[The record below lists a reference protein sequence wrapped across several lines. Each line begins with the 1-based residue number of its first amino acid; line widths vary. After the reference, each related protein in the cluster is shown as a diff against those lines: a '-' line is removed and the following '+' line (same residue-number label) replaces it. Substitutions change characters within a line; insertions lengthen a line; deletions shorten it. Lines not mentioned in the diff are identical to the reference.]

1 MDTKIFKMP
10 EKIEIPSNYWVVVG
24 VCVCMC
30 MFKDINAQWKKV
42 QWEIKLFPEKFEV
55 LKYFKVLHL

>member
-1 MDTKIFKMP
+1 MP